1 MTIALPVFFFILGA
15 FLLAK
20 GADWLVSGSVDV
32 GYCLKI
38 QPIYIGLTVVAFG
51 TSLPELFVSL
61 FAIAT
66 NRPGISIGNIIG
78 SNIANIGLIIG
89 ITALAYPMAVKRRT
103 IAYEF
108 PMMIILSF
116 LLVILG
122 NKNYIFGRNSFYFG
136 KSDGCVFILIFCIFL
151 LYLYK
156 SVKSGKD
163 LFEMEQEI
171 EWVHKHKNPLWKNGL
186 FILLGSVMLLIGG
199 RTIVESGVDI
209 ARFFGIGEVVIG
221 LTIVSVGTSLPE
233 LATTLAAARKDHA
246 DLAIGNIIGSNIF
259 NIAWVLGLVSLIKN
273 IVVSAKVIYFDSVVM
288 VVFTLVFFL
297 FAAKSKKI
305 TRGYGAVLLAGY
317 ILYIGFLVFAA

>member
-1 MTIALPVFFFILGA
+1 MTIGLSIFFFILGV
-15 FLLAK
+15 FLLKK
-20 GADWLVSGSVDV
+20 GADWLVTGSVDI
-32 GYCLKI
+32 GNYLRI

-61 FAIAT
+61 FAVMT

-89 ITALAYPMAVKRRT
+89 ITALAYPLAVKRRT

-116 LLVILG
+116 SLVILG

-136 KSDGCVFILIFCIFL
+136 KFDGCVFLLIFVIFL
-151 LYLYK
+151 FYLYK

-171 EWVHKHKNPLWKNGL
+171 ECTRKHKNPLWKNVV
-186 FILLGSVMLLIGG
+186 FILLGSGMLFFGG
-199 RTIVESGVDI
+199 KTIVESSIDI
-209 ARFFGIGEVVIG
+209 ARLLGISEVVIG

-233 LATTLAAARKDHA
+233 LATTLAAARKNHA
-246 DLAIGNIIGSNIF
+246 DLAIGNIIGSNLF
-259 NIAWVLGLVSLIKN
+259 NIAWVLGLVSLIRN
-273 IVVSAKVIYFDSVVM
+273 IVVNAKVIYFDSVVM
-288 VVFTLVFFL
+288 VLFTLVFFL

-317 ILYIGFLVFAA
+317 MVYIGFIIVTK